1 MPCQADTGTL
11 ERRGHGARV
20 RAMAWLPDDSR
31 LLSAGAE
38 GAVYE
43 WRLSDLR
50 RTREHT
56 VKVSPTRLRSHP
68 VVSKSVHW
76 RLGLPCAVSMH
87 AVGEQGDW
95 TVAQS
100 EGGDC

>member
-1 MPCQADTGTL
+1 
-11 ERRGHGARV
+11 
-20 RAMAWLPDDSR
+20 MAWLPDDSR

-56 VKVSPTRLRSHP
+56 VKARSHSHAHMAACLDASVQLVP
-68 VVSKSVHW
+68 VFAGGMHASL
-76 RLGLPCAVSMH
+76 RAQQRCRMAVSSSW
-87 AVGEQGDW
+87 ARDITGSARVP
-95 TVAQS
+95 
-100 EGGDC
+100 